1 MEQLI
6 KDVLEKQNPW
16 WFGKS
21 YSTGISRLRYYPRL
35 SRYLETEEILLI
47 LGARRT
53 GKSTLLYQLISSLEL
68 PEDKEESVLYM
79 NLDEPVFQSQT
90 ESVDLLSSI
99 IEDHIAAT
107 KKERYYIFLDEVQNF
122 KYWTQTLKTLYD
134 TDKRLKFVL
143 TGSTSSLLKKTTITR
158 LSGRYL
164 SLTVYPLT
172 FKEHLDFKE
181 IRKPTAAEKRHEF
194 EEYLKHG
201 SFPRISL
208 EEDTNIKEELL
219 KNYYE
224 TIYLKD
230 IIFPHNLRNNR
241 DVINLLYFMISNVGK
256 PFSYNSIANALEIS
270 ADTVKEYLSY
280 AEDSYLL
287 YSINK
292 FDHSLRKQLA
302 NPKKIYCLD
311 TGLINAVSFKFSEN
325 YGRLLENLV
334 FIELIRR
341 LSEVFYHKGTYE
353 CDFLIRAENRITS
366 AIQVT
371 KELDLHN
378 RKRELEGLIEAMKA
392 HELQEGLILTKDTED
407 LIEIDERKIFVKP
420 VWKWLLD
427 QDHST
432 NTRLGSVPYL
442 L

>member
-6 KDVLEKQNPW
+6 EEVLEKQNPG

-21 YSTGISRLRYYPRL
+21 YSTSIPRLHYYPRL
-35 SRYLETEEILLI
+35 AKYMGTEEILLI

-53 GKSTLLYQLISSLEL
+53 GKSTLIYQLISSLEL
-68 PEDKEESVLYM
+68 PENEAMSVLYI
-79 NLDEPVFQSQT
+79 NLDEPVFQSRS
-90 ESVDLLSSI
+90 ESAVLLSGI

-122 KYWTQTLKTLYD
+122 RYWTQTLKTLYD

-143 TGSTSSLLKKTTITR
+143 TGSTSSLLKKKTITR

-164 SLTVYPLT
+164 SVTVFPLT
-172 FKEHLDFKE
+172 FKEYLDFKGLK
-181 IRKPTAAEKRHEF
+181 RLTSGEKKLEF

-208 EEDTNIKEELL
+208 EGDNDIKEELL

-230 IIFPHNLRNNR
+230 IIFPHKLRNNR
-241 DVINLLYFMISNVGK
+241 DVINLLYFIISNVGK
-256 PFSYNSIANALEIS
+256 PFSYNSIANVLGIS

-287 YSINK
+287 YSIKK
-292 FDHSLRKQLA
+292 FDYSLRKQLA

-311 TGLINAVSFKFSEN
+311 TGMINAVSFKFSEN
-325 YGRLLENLV
+325 YGRLLENLI

-341 LSEVFYHKGTYE
+341 QNEVYYHKGTYE
-353 CDFLIRAENRITS
+353 CDFLIKADNKITN

-371 KELDLHN
+371 KELNLDN
-378 RKRELEGLIEAMKA
+378 KKREVEGLREAMQTYDL
-392 HELQEGLILTKDTED
+392 EEGLILTKDTED
-407 LIEIDERKIFVKP
+407 LIERDGRKIFVRP
-420 VWKWLLD
+420 VWKWLLE
-427 QDHST
+427 
-432 NTRLGSVPYL
+432 
-442 L
+442 

>member
-1 MEQLI
+1 MEQI
-6 KDVLEKQNPW
+6 IENVLEKQNPW

-21 YSTGISRLRYYPRL
+21 YGTGIHRLHYYPRL
-35 SRYLETEEILLI
+35 SRYLDTEEILLV

-53 GKSTLLYQLISSLEL
+53 GKSTLLYQLISSLKL
-68 PEDKEESVLYM
+68 SEDEAESVLYM
-79 NLDEPVFQSQT
+79 NLDEPVFQSQA
-90 ESVDLLSSI
+90 ERANLLSSI
-99 IEDHIAAT
+99 IEDHIVKT
-107 KKERYYIFLDEVQNF
+107 KKERYYIFIDEVQNF
-122 KYWTQTLKTLYD
+122 EYWTQTLKTLYD
-134 TDKRLKFVL
+134 TDRRLKFIL
-143 TGSTSSLLKKTTITR
+143 TGSTSSLLKKNTISR

-164 SLTVYPLT
+164 AVTVYPLT
-172 FKEHLDFKE
+172 FKEYLDFKGL
-181 IRKPTAAEKRHEF
+181 KNPTSAEKRLEF
-194 EEYLKHG
+194 EEYLRHG

-208 EEDTNIKEELL
+208 EEDNGIKEELL

-230 IIFPHNLRNNR
+230 IIFPHKLRNNR
-241 DVINLLYFMISNVGK
+241 DVINLLYFIISNVGK
-256 PFSYNSIANALEIS
+256 PFSYNSIASALEIS

-292 FDHSLRKQLA
+292 FDFSLKKQLA

-341 LSEVFYHKGTYE
+341 ENEVYYHKGTHE
-353 CDFLIRAENRITS
+353 CDFLIKTENRITE
-366 AIQVT
+366 AIQVA
-371 KELDLHN
+371 KELNLDN
-378 RKRELEGLIEAMKA
+378 KKREIEGLLEAMKA
-392 HELQEGLILTKDTED
+392 HELQEGVMLTRDTED
-407 LIEIDERKIFVKP
+407 LIEIDGRKILVRA

-427 QDHST
+427 
-432 NTRLGSVPYL
+432 
-442 L
+442 

>member
-6 KDVLEKQNPW
+6 EDVLEKQNPW

-21 YSTGISRLRYYPRL
+21 YNRGIPRLHYYPRL
-35 SRYLETEEILLI
+35 SKYMSTEEILLI

-53 GKSTLLYQLISSLEL
+53 GKSTLIYQLISSLEL
-68 PEDKEESVLYM
+68 PENEAMSVLYI
-79 NLDEPVFQSQT
+79 NLDEPVFQSRS
-90 ESVDLLSSI
+90 ESAVLLSGI

-107 KKERYYIFLDEVQNF
+107 KKERYYIFLDEIQNF

-143 TGSTSSLLKKTTITR
+143 TGSTSSLLKKNTITR

-164 SLTVYPLT
+164 AVTVFPLT
-172 FKEHLDFKE
+172 FKEHLDFKGLK
-181 IRKPTAAEKRHEF
+181 KPTSTEKKMEF
-194 EEYLKHG
+194 EEYLRHG

-208 EEDTNIKEELL
+208 EEDNTIKEELL

-230 IIFPHNLRNNR
+230 IIFPHKLRNNR
-241 DVINLLYFMISNVGK
+241 DVINLLYFIISNVGK
-256 PFSYNSIANALEIS
+256 PFSYNIIANVLEIS

-280 AEDSYLL
+280 AKDSYLL

-292 FDHSLRKQLA
+292 FDFSLRKQLA

-341 LSEVFYHKGTYE
+341 QSEVYYHKGSYE
-353 CDFLIRAENRITS
+353 CDFLIKADNKITN

-371 KELDLHN
+371 KELNPDN
-378 RKRELEGLIEAMKA
+378 KKRELEGLREAMKA
-392 HELQEGLILTKDTED
+392 YDLQEGFILTKDTEE
-407 LIEIDERKIFVKP
+407 LIEMDGRKIFVRP
-420 VWKWLLD
+420 VWKWLLE
-427 QDHST
+427 
-432 NTRLGSVPYL
+432 
-442 L
+442 

>member
-1 MEQLI
+1 MERI
-6 KDVLEKQNPW
+6 IEDVLEKQNPW

-21 YSTGISRLRYYPRL
+21 YSTGIARLQYYPRL
-35 SRYLETEEILLI
+35 STYLATEEILLI

-53 GKSTLLYQLISSLEL
+53 GKSTLIYQLISGLEL
-68 PEDKEESVLYM
+68 SEEEMESILYL
-79 NLDEPVFQSQT
+79 NLDEPVFQSQA
-90 ESVDLLSSI
+90 ERADLLSGI
-99 IEDHIAAT
+99 IDEYIVST
-107 KKERYYIFLDEVQNF
+107 KKEKYYIFLDEVQNF

-143 TGSTSSLLKKTTITR
+143 TGSTSSLLKKNTITR

-164 SLTVYPLT
+164 ALTIFPLT
-172 FKEHLDFKE
+172 FKEHLNFKGLK
-181 IRKPTAAEKRHEF
+181 RPTSTEKKLEF
-194 EEYLKHG
+194 EEYLRHG

-208 EEDTNIKEELL
+208 EKDSEIKEELL

-230 IIFPHNLRNNR
+230 IIFPHKLRNNR
-241 DVINLLYFMISNVGK
+241 DVINLLYFVISNIGK
-256 PFSYNSIANALEIS
+256 PFSYKSMANVLEIS

-292 FDHSLRKQLA
+292 FDFSLRKQLA

-325 YGRLLENLV
+325 YGRLLENMV

-341 LSEVFYHKGTYE
+341 QNEVYYHKGTYE
-353 CDFLIRAENRITS
+353 CDFLIKVDNKITN

-371 KELDLHN
+371 KELDSHN
-378 RKRELEGLIEAMKA
+378 KKRELEGLLEAMRTYDL
-392 HELQEGLILTKDTED
+392 HEGIILTKDTEN
-407 LIEIDERKIFVKP
+407 LIEMDERTIFVKP
-420 VWKWLLD
+420 VWKWLLE
-427 QDHST
+427 
-432 NTRLGSVPYL
+432 
-442 L
+442 

>member
-6 KDVLEKQNPW
+6 EDVLEKQNPW
-16 WFGKS
+16 WFGKT
-21 YSTGISRLRYYPRL
+21 YSTGISRLQYYPRL
-35 SRYLETEEILLI
+35 SKYLNTEEILLI

-53 GKSTLLYQLISSLEL
+53 GKSTLIYQLIHSLEL
-68 PEDKEESVLYM
+68 PEDEMVSILYM
-79 NLDEPVFQSQT
+79 NLDEPVFQSQV
-90 ESVDLLSSI
+90 ERADLLSSI

-107 KKERYYIFLDEVQNF
+107 KKERYFIFLDEVQNF

-134 TDKRLKFVL
+134 TDKRLKFIL
-143 TGSTSSLLKKTTITR
+143 TGSTSSLLEKKTITR

-164 SLTVYPLT
+164 ALTVYPLT
-172 FKEHLDFKE
+172 LREYLDFKGLK
-181 IRKPTAAEKRHEF
+181 KPTSAEKRLEF
-194 EEYLKHG
+194 EEYLRHG

-208 EEDTNIKEELL
+208 EKDTDIKEELL

-230 IIFPHNLRNNR
+230 IIFPHKLRNNR
-241 DVINLLYFMISNVGK
+241 DVINLLYFIISNVGK
-256 PFSYNSIANALEIS
+256 PFSYNSMANVLEIS
-270 ADTVKEYLSY
+270 ADTVKEYLGY

-311 TGLINAVSFKFSEN
+311 TGMINAVSFRFSEN

-334 FIELIRR
+334 FIELVRR
-341 LSEVFYHKGTYE
+341 QSEVYYHKGTYE
-353 CDFLIRAENRITS
+353 CDFLIKVGHKING

-371 KELDLHN
+371 KELNLNN
-378 RKRELEGLIEAMKA
+378 RKREIEGLIEAMKA
-392 HELQEGLILTKDTED
+392 HDLQEGLILTKDTED
-407 LIEIDERKIFVKP
+407 MFEMDGRKILIKP
-420 VWKWLLD
+420 VWKWLLE
-427 QDHST
+427 QES
-432 NTRLGSVPYL
+432 
-442 L
+442 

>member
-6 KDVLEKQNPW
+6 EDVLEKQNPW

-21 YSTGISRLRYYPRL
+21 YNRGIPRLHYYPRL
-35 SRYLETEEILLI
+35 SKYMSTEEILLI

-53 GKSTLLYQLISSLEL
+53 GKSTLIYQLISSLEL
-68 PEDKEESVLYM
+68 PENEAMSVLYI
-79 NLDEPVFQSQT
+79 NLDEPVFQSRS
-90 ESVDLLSSI
+90 ESAVLLSGI

-107 KKERYYIFLDEVQNF
+107 KKERYYIFLDEIQNF

-143 TGSTSSLLKKTTITR
+143 TGSTSSLLKKNTITR

-164 SLTVYPLT
+164 TVTVFPLT
-172 FKEHLDFKE
+172 FKEHLDFKGLK
-181 IRKPTAAEKRHEF
+181 KPTSTEKKMEF
-194 EEYLKHG
+194 EEYLRHG

-208 EEDTNIKEELL
+208 EEDNTIKEELL

-230 IIFPHNLRNNR
+230 IIFPHKLRNNR
-241 DVINLLYFMISNVGK
+241 DVINLLYFIISNVGK
-256 PFSYNSIANALEIS
+256 PFSYNIIANVLEIS

-292 FDHSLRKQLA
+292 FDFSLRKQLA

-341 LSEVFYHKGTYE
+341 QSEVYYHKGSYE
-353 CDFLIRAENRITS
+353 CDFLIKADNKITN

-371 KELDLHN
+371 KELNPDN
-378 RKRELEGLIEAMKA
+378 KKRELEGLREAMKA
-392 HELQEGLILTKDTED
+392 YDLEEGFILTKDTEE
-407 LIEIDERKIFVKP
+407 LIEMDGRKIFVRP
-420 VWKWLLD
+420 VWKWLLE
-427 QDHST
+427 
-432 NTRLGSVPYL
+432 
-442 L
+442 